1 MVKYVCCVERSVV
14 VFVIVMTIS
23 AETLSL
29 TWVHVHH
36 QLDRTLFD
44 SALIDLVDFV
54 QASRW

>member
-1 MVKYVCCVERSVV
+1 VKYLYDFERSVV

-29 TWVHVHH
+29 TWVRVHH
-36 QLDRTLFD
+36 RLDRTLFD

>member
-1 MVKYVCCVERSVV
+1 M
-14 VFVIVMTIS
+14 IVMTIS

-36 QLDRTLFD
+36 QLDRNLFD